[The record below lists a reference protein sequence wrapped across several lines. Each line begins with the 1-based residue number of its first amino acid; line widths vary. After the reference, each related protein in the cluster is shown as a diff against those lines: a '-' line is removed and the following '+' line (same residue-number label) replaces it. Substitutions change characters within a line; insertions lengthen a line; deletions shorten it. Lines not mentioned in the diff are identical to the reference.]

1 MAFQQF
7 LTLVALSTTVSAIL
21 HYGLSYYTTPGTR
34 SFFGKIVI
42 GYAGALWAGAL
53 IGGWEFIP
61 GLTIASV
68 PVIPAMLGSLG
79 TIVFAVDVTETLQG
93 RTAKTEWTVPK
104 KKTSKEP
111 QLAEQV

>member
-7 LTLVALSTTVSAIL
+7 LTLVVLSTVVSAIL

-53 IGGWEFIP
+53 IGSWEFIP

-68 PVIPAMLGSLG
+68 PVLPAILGSLG
-79 TIVFAVDVTETLQG
+79 TIVLAVDATESIKG
-93 RTAKTEWTVPK
+93 RTAKTEWAVTQK
-104 KKTSKEP
+104 KEATEP
-111 QLAEQV
+111 RLAGQL

>member
-21 HYGLSYYTTPGTR
+21 HFGLSYYSTPGTR
-34 SFFGKIVI
+34 SFLGKIVI

-68 PVIPAMLGSLG
+68 PVIPAMLGSLA
-79 TIVFAVDVTETLQG
+79 TIVFAVDVTETIQG
-93 RTAKTEWTVPK
+93 RSAKTEWAVTQ
-104 KKTSKEP
+104 KKTSAEP
-111 QLAEQV
+111 RLAGQL